1 MAINLAELAF
11 AAWQATEEQAKQK
24 GVVQCRHY
32 YDGEQDTYLSDRL
45 KEFLNAKDSYEF
57 NLNLCR
63 TIVNAVAERLII
75 NGLDTTEEGD
85 AQPVAEWANAVWEA
99 SRLDLL
105 ADTVHEGALR
115 DGEYFLMVDW
125 DADTGL
131 PRFTPHQRYADGT
144 VDGDNYGCKAHY
156 PDDDTSQP
164 MLNASKRWIENL
176 GQGKTRNRLNLYFPD
191 RVEKY
196 ELRGGGWQPFQDEG
210 DGRWPLPWV
219 DATGKA
225 LGIPVIHFRNTPD
238 LRSEIWDA
246 IPVQKAINKGLIDLL
261 GNADL
266 TGFQMYVALGFIPT
280 SDGQPL
286 KADASNMATVGP
298 GQMFGTTRPANE
310 ASFQTVPSGD
320 LRPLIDM
327 IQSLIGWLAVIT
339 STPESRLSFT
349 RQIAAE
355 GTLQEQNEGLF
366 AKVRKRQRL
375 YDAAW
380 RDALDMAR
388 RVANVYGGAGLE
400 EAVRFVVQWEPVQ
413 ARDTEDERDEWRAK
427 KELGVPLQQIWSEMG
442 YSHEEIEAMM
452 ETPEYQ
458 ARQQMMALG
467 MTAGDEAG

>member
-1 MAINLAELAF
+1 MAINLAKLAF

-131 PRFTPHQRYADGT
+131 PRFTPHPRYAASTAG
-144 VDGDNYGCKAHY
+144 GDNFGCKAHY

-442 YSHEEIEAMM
+442 YSREEIEAMM